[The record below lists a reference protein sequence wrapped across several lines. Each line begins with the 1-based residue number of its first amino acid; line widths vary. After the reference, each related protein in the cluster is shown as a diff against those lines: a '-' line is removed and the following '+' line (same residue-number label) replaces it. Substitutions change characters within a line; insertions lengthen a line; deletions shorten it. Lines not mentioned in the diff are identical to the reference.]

1 MASFFFTY
9 VYMQGA
15 ARNSYMI
22 YPYRIETYEERK
34 FENKLALFMDRQDYV
49 GTIKFS
55 THNQS
60 N

>member
-1 MASFFFTY
+1 MHG
-9 VYMQGA
+9 V

-22 YPYRIETYEERK
+22 YPVRIETYEEK
-34 FENKLALFMDRQDYV
+34 QFENKLALFMDIGFAVR
-49 GTIKFS
+49 TIKFS

>member
-9 VYMQGA
+9 IYMHGV

-22 YPYRIETYEERK
+22 YPVRIETYEEK
-34 FENKLALFMDRQDYV
+34 QFENKLALFMDIGFAVR
-49 GTIKFS
+49 TIKFS
-55 THNQS
+55 TQNQS